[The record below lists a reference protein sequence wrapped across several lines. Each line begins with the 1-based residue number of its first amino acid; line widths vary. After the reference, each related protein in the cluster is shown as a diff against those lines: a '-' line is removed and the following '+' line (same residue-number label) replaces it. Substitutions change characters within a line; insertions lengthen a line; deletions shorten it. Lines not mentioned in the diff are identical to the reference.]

1 GRSTARGGT
10 QRTNRAQEKLAFAIL
25 SGHRRVAP
33 FGLLGGEPGQTGSNA
48 VRRRSGAV
56 EALQGC
62 AHTVLEAGEAFIIV
76 TPTGGGYGKP

>member
-1 GRSTARGGT
+1 
-10 QRTNRAQEKLAFAIL
+10 
-25 SGHRRVAP
+25 
-33 FGLLGGEPGQTGSNA
+33 GEPGQTGSNA

-76 TPTGGGYGKP
+76 TPTGGGYGKPEA